1 MPDLK
6 RQKCERQVWRRDSDA
21 SERHESST
29 EIDQIDG
36 NTKQQF
42 DQEKNS
48 RRIDQ
53 CNFLVFSQ
61 LITAWKILYIYMKL
75 FLNWTVCTYLF
86 ILGYVNSIN
95 R

>member
-1 MPDLK
+1 MLDLK
-6 RQKCERQVWRRDSDA
+6 RKKCERQIWRRDNDA

-48 RRIDQ
+48 GRIDQ

-61 LITAWKILYIYMKL
+61 LITA
-75 FLNWTVCTYLF
+75 
-86 ILGYVNSIN
+86 
-95 R
+95 